1 MTTETWSQRFR
12 FADVLKYVVIVGVVI
27 VVLFPIY
34 WMVIT
39 SFKTRL
45 ELTATTPTFWPQTFT
60 WENYV
65 KAFAQRE
72 FPRYMLNSVIVVG
85 VSTLLSLIIG
95 SLAGYALARFR
106 FPGNLRQHLAFWIL
120 STRMIPPIV
129 TIIPIFLVF
138 RNLQLL
144 NTHLGLIIVYTG
156 FSLPFVTW
164 MMRAFI
170 ADVPVDLEEAAMVD
184 GDTRIGAF
192 VNIVLPLVA
201 PGLAATAVF
210 SIIIGWNEFIFA
222 LILTTTSKSI
232 TLPVGIASLVSQ
244 YELLWGEMSAAGT
257 IAIVPIAAFAMAV
270 QKYLVRGLTL
280 GAVK

>member
-1 MTTETWSQRFR
+1 LRYL
-12 FADVLKYVVIVGVVI
+12 VLLGIVIVI
-27 VVLFPIY
+27 LFPIY

-45 ELTATTPTFWPQTFT
+45 ELTLPTPTFWPQQFT

-65 KAFAQRE
+65 NAFARRE
-72 FPRYMLNSVIVVG
+72 FPRYVLNSAVVVG
-85 VSTLLSLIIG
+85 ISTLLALVLG
-95 SLAGYALARFR
+95 SLAGYALARFQ
-106 FPGNLRQHLAFWIL
+106 FPGNLRENLAFWIL

-138 RNLQLL
+138 RNLHLL
-144 NTHLGLIIVYTG
+144 NTYLGLTIVYTG

-170 ADVPVDLEEAAMVD
+170 AEVPVELEEAALID
-184 GDTRIGAF
+184 GDTRLSAF
-192 VNIVLPLVA
+192 VNIVLPVVT

-222 LILTTTSKSI
+222 LILTTTSRAI

-244 YELLWGEMSAAGT
+244 FELLWGEMAAAGT
-257 IAIVPIAAFAMAV
+257 VAIIPILIFALAV
-270 QKYLVRGLTL
+270 QRYLVRGLTL